1 VAFYRIY
8 TGEDGKSH
16 FEDLEYPEPVPEL
29 QQVAGISWRYF
40 EPHRVVDFH
49 TVSRRMYFITLSG
62 GAEITCSDGEKRRVG
77 PGDLTLVE
85 DLTGAG
91 HRTEMIGDGP
101 RICLV
106 ITLE

>member
-1 VAFYRIY
+1 MAFVRIY
-8 TGEDGKSH
+8 ADKDGKSQ
-16 FEDLEYPEPVPEL
+16 FEELEFPKPVADL

-40 EPHRVVDFH
+40 EPHRVVDWH

-62 GAEITCSDGEKRRVG
+62 GAEITVGSGEVRRVG
-77 PGDLTLVE
+77 PGDITLVE
-85 DLTGAG
+85 DLTGQG

-101 RICLV
+101 RICIV